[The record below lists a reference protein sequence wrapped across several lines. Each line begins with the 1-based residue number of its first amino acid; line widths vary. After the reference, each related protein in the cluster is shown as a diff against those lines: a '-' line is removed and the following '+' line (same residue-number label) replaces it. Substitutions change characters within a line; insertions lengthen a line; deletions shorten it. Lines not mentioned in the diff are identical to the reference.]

1 MMPTVA
7 SKKDDAMDECV
18 VWVHGIGP
26 TEAGYSDSWTQ
37 VYNECLNF
45 PTTAYIEVLWA
56 DVYSSATN
64 TITLPLVMQ
73 EQLAEAQVRKN
84 LTTVLLARVTALA
97 QNPAWLDERAQ
108 ITHEGATSRELP
120 IWVVNSEDYIGQ
132 FVKYLV
138 NSDIRDAVKEK
149 MKEQLR
155 PLAESCH
162 NISLIAHSWGTVV
175 AYESLLDLESELPE
189 LQIAHL
195 FTLGSP
201 LWLVQ
206 NQLEDTSGRKPGNV
220 TNWVNIHARGDPIG
234 AGLAPAFEVDAD
246 YPVAG
251 VGDGAP
257 HGSYFAPG
265 NVAVQCDIV
274 AATIL
279 GKPVEA
285 VNTAAAVEVVPTTP
299 EAPDQK

>member
-1 MMPTVA
+1 
-7 SKKDDAMDECV
+7 MDQCL

-37 VYNECLNF
+37 TYNECLNL
-45 PTTAYIEVLWA
+45 PTTHYIEVLWS

-64 TITLPLVMQ
+64 KITLPLAMQ
-73 EQLAEAQVRKN
+73 EKLVEAQVLKN
-84 LTTVLLARVTALA
+84 LTTVLLARVSALA

-108 ITHEGATSRELP
+108 ITNEGATSRELP
-120 IWVVNSEDYIGQ
+120 AWVVNSEDYIGQ

-138 NSDIRDAVKEK
+138 NSDVRDAVKEK

-155 PLAESCH
+155 PLAESCD
-162 NISLIAHSWGTVV
+162 NISVIAHSWGTVV
-175 AYESLLDLESELPE
+175 AYESLLDLETEMPE

-206 NQLEDTSGRKPGNV
+206 NQLEDPSGRKPGNV
-220 TNWVNIHARGDPIG
+220 ANWVNIHARGDPIG
-234 AGLAPAFEVDAD
+234 AGLAPAFQVDAD
-246 YPVAG
+246 YAVAG

-279 GKPVEA
+279 GTPVEA
-285 VNTAAAVEVVPTTP
+285 VSPAAAVEVVSITP
-299 EAPDQK
+299 EAPNQK